1 MEHII
6 TRIHDLL
13 KETDN
18 LVCVKLFSV
27 FSVDLLYQYFR
38 HSIFVRFFATAL
50 RLLTVPYGLRS
61 TNQEP
66 NP

>member
-1 MEHII
+1 MFKHYTMNQII
-6 TRIHDLL
+6 LPL
-13 KETDN
+13 N
-18 LVCVKLFSV
+18 LEIVCVKLFSV
-27 FSVDLLYQYFR
+27 DLSHQYLW
-38 HSIFVRFFATAL
+38 HSIFVRFFTTAL